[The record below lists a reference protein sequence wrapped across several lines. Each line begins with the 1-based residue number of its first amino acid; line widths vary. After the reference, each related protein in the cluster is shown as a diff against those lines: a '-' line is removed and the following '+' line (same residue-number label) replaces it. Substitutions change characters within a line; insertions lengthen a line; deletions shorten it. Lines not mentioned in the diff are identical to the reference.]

1 MLCFVFLSFVCEIY
15 LIFAVIRIVHCI
27 YILSL
32 HVNCICGEKW
42 KKKVKLIILKKKK
55 TNRIVVQKNEI
66 SQQKMRKKKVAKNQI
81 QKNKKK

>member
-1 MLCFVFLSFVCEIY
+1 M
-15 LIFAVIRIVHCI
+15 
-27 YILSL
+27 
-32 HVNCICGEKW
+32 EK
-42 KKKVKLIILKKKK
+42 KSKINNIKKKK